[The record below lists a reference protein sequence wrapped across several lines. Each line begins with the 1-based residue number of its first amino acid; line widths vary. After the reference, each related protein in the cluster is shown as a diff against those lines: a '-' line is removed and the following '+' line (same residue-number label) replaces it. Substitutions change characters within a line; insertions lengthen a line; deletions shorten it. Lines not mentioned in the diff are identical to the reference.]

1 MGSVLVDGK
10 VIGNISVERLTL
22 RGEAVVHGNITC
34 KSLTVD
40 PTVII
45 VGSANVHPQAPRCID
60 TEGRLLP
67 EPEDTTPPPKKL
79 SALGQSKS
87 MSKITKTDALAPA
100 VSKEDLL
107 RHTTDEKI
115 PLPNEAKSE
124 VSEPAPAS
132 KKPQQPKTKP
142 HDMSPERSNLHG
154 EKSAKS
160 VVDTEKKQPKKDEA
174 AAKAPEPEVHPAGEE
189 EGEEETQEEEGE
201 EQEGAEENGDA

>member
-10 VIGNISVERLTL
+10 VVGNISVERVTL

-45 VGSANVHPQAPRCID
+45 VGSVNVHPQAPRCID
-60 TEGRLLP
+60 TDGRLLP

-107 RHTTDEKI
+107 RHTTDEK
-115 PLPNEAKSE
+115 LPSPNDAKGEA
-124 VSEPAPAS
+124 SEPAPAP
-132 KKPQQPKTKP
+132 KKPQQAKVKP

-160 VVDTEKKQPKKDEA
+160 VVDTEKKAKKEEV
-174 AAKAPEPEVHPAGEE
+174 AAKAPEPEVHPTEE
-189 EGEEETQEEEGE
+189 EDGNDDTQEAEGE
-201 EQEGAEENGDA
+201 QEEGAEDSGDA